1 MENLSIKPI
10 ASNNIL
16 VPVDFTAVADT
27 AINHATLLAKILKKE
42 ISLLHVVESG
52 LLTSEKALDQKEEE
66 VKQKLAV
73 LSEKIQKESGIESHI
88 ITRRGNIF
96 ETIGEVA
103 DELNTAF
110 VVMGTHGVKG
120 IQHVVGSRALK
131 VINNANRA
139 FVVVQNKPIRDYGYK
154 NIILP
159 IDFSRETKQKLVWA
173 AELSKIFDSTFHIF
187 ADYESDE
194 YAANAVK
201 NNIAYAENYLSTRN
215 CKFTVN
221 KRSKDDN
228 FTKATIQF
236 AAAND
241 ADLIIIMT
249 SQEKD
254 LGDYIVGPYEQ
265 NVIANDA
272 QIPVMTLNPVDN
284 MQILGGIIFQ

>member
-103 DELNTAF
+103 DELKTAF

>member
-1 MENLSIKPI
+1 MENLSIKPV

-16 VPVDFTAVADT
+16 VPVDFTPVADT
-27 AINHATLLAKILKKE
+27 AINHATLLAKLLKKE
-42 ISLLHVVESG
+42 ITLFHVIESG
-52 LLTSEKALDQKEEE
+52 LLTSGKALEQKEEE
-66 VKQKLAV
+66 AKQKLAV

-88 ITRRGNIF
+88 VTRRGNIF

-120 IQHVVGSRALK
+120 MQHVVGSRALK
-131 VINNANRA
+131 VINSANRA
-139 FVVVQNKPIRDYGYK
+139 FVIVQNKPIRTHGYK
-154 NIILP
+154 NIVLP

-254 LGDYIVGPYEQ
+254 FGDYIVGPYEQ

-284 MQILGGIIFQ
+284 MKILGGIIFQ

>member
-1 MENLSIKPI
+1 MENLSIKPV

-16 VPVDFTAVADT
+16 VPVDFTPVADT
-27 AINHATLLAKILKKE
+27 AINHATLLAKLLKKE
-42 ISLLHVVESG
+42 ITLFHVIESG
-52 LLTSEKALDQKEEE
+52 LLTSGKALEQKEEE
-66 VKQKLAV
+66 AKQKLAV

-88 ITRRGNIF
+88 VTRRGNIF

-120 IQHVVGSRALK
+120 MQHVVGSRALK
-131 VINNANRA
+131 VINSANRA
-139 FVVVQNKPIRDYGYK
+139 FVVVQNKPIRAFGYK
-154 NIILP
+154 NIVLP

-194 YAANAVK
+194 YAANAVR

-236 AAAND
+236 SASIE

-254 LGDYIVGPYEQ
+254 FGDYIVGPYEQ

-284 MQILGGIIFQ
+284 MQILGGIVFQ

>member
-10 ASNNIL
+10 DSNNIL

-52 LLTSEKALDQKEEE
+52 LLTSGKALDQKEEE
-66 VKQKLAV
+66 ARQKLAV

-88 ITRRGNIF
+88 VTRRGNIF

-131 VINNANRA
+131 VVNSANRA
-139 FVVVQNKPIRDYGYK
+139 FVVVQNKPIRPYGYK
-154 NIILP
+154 NIVLP

-228 FTKATIQF
+228 FTRATIQF

-249 SQEKD
+249 SLEKD

-284 MQILGGIIFQ
+284 MKILGGIIFQ

>member
-1 MENLSIKPI
+1 MENLSIKPV

-16 VPVDFTAVADT
+16 VPVDFTSVADT

-42 ISLLHVVESG
+42 ITLLHVVESG
-52 LLTSEKALDQKEEE
+52 LLTSGKALEHKEEE
-66 VKQKLAV
+66 AIHHLNL
-73 LSEKIQKESGIESHI
+73 LSEKIQKESGIDSHI
-88 ITRRGNIF
+88 VTRRGNIF

-131 VINNANRA
+131 VINSANRA
-139 FVVVQNKPIRDYGYK
+139 FVVVQNKPIRAYGYK
-154 NIILP
+154 NIVLP

-173 AELSKIFDSTFHIF
+173 AELAKVFDSTFHIF

-194 YAANAVK
+194 YAANAVR

-236 AAAND
+236 AATND

-254 LGDYIVGPYEQ
+254 FGDYIVGPYEQ

-284 MQILGGIIFQ
+284 MQILGGIVFQ

>member
-1 MENLSIKPI
+1 MENLSIKPVS
-10 ASNNIL
+10 SNNIL
-16 VPVDFTAVADT
+16 VPVDFTSVADT
-27 AINHATLLAKILKKE
+27 AINHATLFAKLLKKE
-42 ISLLHVVESG
+42 IILLHVVESG
-52 LLTSEKALDQKEEE
+52 MLTSGKAVEHKEEE
-66 VKQKLAV
+66 ATHHLKLLA
-73 LSEKIQKESGIESHI
+73 EKIKNESGVASKI

-139 FVVVQNKPIRDYGYK
+139 FVVVQNKPIRAYGYK

-159 IDFSRETKQKLVWA
+159 MDFSRETKQKLVWA

-187 ADYESDE
+187 ADFESDE
-194 YAANAVK
+194 FAANAVK

-215 CKFTVN
+215 CKFTVS

-236 AAAND
+236 AAAHD

-284 MQILGGIIFQ
+284 MMILGGIIFQ